1 MQTSKFIEILKDKI
15 AEANDNINEINKFHL
30 MSTRTFGYTAF
41 YYDEAQVETA
51 LSKLKQWQQVIQDII
66 KIQYQSDKHENYL
79 RFCNTIKPVKK
90 GFDYKKELPNEYNNG
105 ITVLSGII
113 ESINILGDQDM
124 HIGDE
129 EILSDDSKNIFI
141 VHGHDEVKR
150 TAVESF
156 VRSIDYN
163 PIVLFKEPSVGQT
176 IIEKIESNVENI
188 CFAIVIYT
196 SCDLGKAKESPVLTP
211 RARQNVVFEHG
222 YMCAHLGRKKVV
234 ALLENGVEQPGDLEG
249 VIYIKLDDAGLWQIK
264 VAQEMKAVGLD
275 VDLNNIKL

>member
-15 AEANDNINEINKFHL
+15 AEADDNINEIAKFHL
-30 MSTRTFGYTAF
+30 ISTRTFGYTAY
-41 YYDEAQVETA
+41 YYDEVQVENA
-51 LSKLKQWQQVIQDII
+51 LSKLKKWQQVIQDIL
-66 KIQYQSDKHENYL
+66 KMRYQSDKHENYI
-79 RFCNTIKPVKK
+79 RFVKTIEQVKK
-90 GFDYKKELPNEYNNG
+90 GFDYKKELPKEYRNG
-105 ITVLSGII
+105 ITVLNGIL
-113 ESINILGDQDM
+113 ESINLLSGEDIHVDDEKILYDV
-124 HIGDE
+124 
-129 EILSDDSKNIFI
+129 SKNIFI
-141 VHGHDEVKR
+141 VHGHDETR
-150 TAVESF
+150 RIAVESF
-156 VRSIDYN
+156 VRSINYN

-176 IIEKIESNVENI
+176 IIEKIESNAENI

-196 SCDLGKAKESPVLTP
+196 SCDLGKVKESTDLTP

-264 VAQEMKAVGLD
+264 VAKEMNAVGLD